1 MLLYIAKSKFLRRF
15 NLLRMLYDAAK
26 PPIPI
31 NNFLLSLLSAEDF
44 HFIRPHLDLV
54 TLPLGTIF
62 ADYCDPLKYC
72 FFPNNGMISLLSVTE
87 DGATCEVGYVGFEGV
102 VGMSVIFGR
111 NELPYQALVQ
121 AESEGFR
128 VPVDIVADLF
138 NRSGEFRST
147 SLAFTYVILRQFAQ
161 TSACNRFHSVQARL
175 CRWFSVMCDRSG
187 NSHLAL
193 TQEFL
198 AYMLGVQRTS
208 VSAIAKSLQ
217 HDGIIKYSRGKIQVL
232 DLDKLKDAACECFEL
247 INHECSNF
255 INENK
260 SSYKSATRQTRASR

>member
-1 MLLYIAKSKFLRRF
+1 
-15 NLLRMLYDAAK
+15 MLYDAAK
-26 PPIPI
+26 PRIPI
-31 NNFLLSLLSAEDF
+31 NNFLLSQLSPEDF

-54 TLPLGTIF
+54 TLPLGKIF
-62 ADYCDPLKYC
+62 ADYCDPVRHC

-87 DGATCEVGYVGFEGV
+87 EGATCEVGYVGYEGV

-128 VPVDIVADLF
+128 VPIEVVAELF
-138 NRSGEFRST
+138 GRSNEFHDA
-147 SLAFTYVILRQFAQ
+147 SLRFTYVILRQFAQ

-175 CRWFSVMCDRSG
+175 CRWFSVMCERSG
-187 NSHLAL
+187 NRHLAL

-208 VSAIAKSLQ
+208 VSAIAKTLQ
-217 HDGIIKYSRGKIQVL
+217 QDGVIKYSRGKIEVL
-232 DLDKLKDAACECFEL
+232 NLEKLKAAACECLKL
-247 INHECSNF
+247 INEELENF
-255 INENK
+255 IGENK
-260 SSYKSATRQTRASR
+260 SPYKSATRQTRASR